1 MSTMAKRDAGGRNV
15 GASKVR
21 QFRCSDEL
29 WEAAQAKAETKG
41 ETLSDV
47 LRALLADYVG
57 DKSIPVMAESEWDF
71 HSASARAQRESEA

>member
-1 MSTMAKRDAGGRNV
+1 MAKRDAGGRNV